1 MTPDEPGSA
10 AANRIALEEALASG
24 PVWLDAN
31 TEFYVDP
38 IEIPA
43 YAVLHGAGATSS
55 LRGGGGAS
63 ILKSGIGSWNG
74 TQGAW
79 LRGFNLKGSAT
90 TALKLNFH
98 PAIRVE
104 DITLIGFV
112 GTTGFDFAFVF
123 ASTLRGLYSYDST
136 ISGQIFKLGA
146 AFNANHCANWYTN
159 GGATYGLYWDS
170 TSELSLG
177 SSFDALCVQGH
188 ATGIYLGPKV
198 SNCRIDAY
206 FENCTTEY
214 TLDTS
219 SERPRGI
226 QWGFRANPLKTK
238 KRGPRDQWYGRFTG
252 NQGNK
257 GHRTTTGTLATTTSS
272 AYLGKTHQA
281 VMTAE
286 CPFYAVRVRLLN
298 SSANTQTIDNV
309 AVAPSAN
316 FSSNST
322 PTGSWIQATFG
333 GSASVVLPA
342 RLATNQPSITFSD
355 WMPIVSIPRT
365 DGDGRPMLYMR
376 AFNGSSTEATITD
389 GGAFNQAQW
398 NAANSNTLSRLVKG
412 GYDNTGGNYVASAQA
427 SFALTTGALLAID
440 FEYLALGTVLTVS
453 GLGDSITDGTGGP
466 ISVMGASWGHRACA
480 ALSTPTNPVA
490 WSNLARSGSNTA
502 FFLERL
508 QGLLA
513 GGMRP
518 HVLVYSPFSPNDTTP
533 TQALMD
539 AARARLAQ
547 VMELCK
553 TYNIIPVVWTGLP
566 YAYNSTADAFRVAF
580 NNDIRALA
588 QKGVAVVDMDA
599 VMSDG
604 ATPARM
610 IRSPVDYTD
619 TNLLHPSDAGVA
631 VMTAAFQEVLAQIVE
646 NYFRDL
652 G

>member
-1 MTPDEPGSA
+1 MV
-10 AANRIALEEALASG
+10 LARRRRCG
-24 PVWLDAN
+24 N
-31 TEFYVDP
+31 
-38 IEIPA
+38 
-43 YAVLHGAGATSS
+43 
-55 LRGGGGAS
+55 GGAS

-79 LRGFNLKGSAT
+79 LRGFNLNGNAT

-98 PAIRVE
+98 PVIRVE
-104 DITLIGFV
+104 DITLIGFA
-112 GTTGFDFAFVF
+112 GTTGFDFNFVF
-123 ASTLRGLYSYDST
+123 SSTLRGLYSYDST

-170 TSELSLG
+170 STEISLG

-188 ATGIYLGPKV
+188 ATGIYLGSKV

-219 SERPRGI
+219 AERPRGI
-226 QWGFRANPLKTK
+226 QWGYRANPLKTK

-257 GHRTTTGTLATTTSS
+257 GHRTTTGTLAVNSS
-272 AYLGKTHQA
+272 TYLGKTHQA

-298 SSANTQTIDNV
+298 SSSTTQTIDNV

-322 PTGSWIQATFG
+322 PTGSWIQAAFG

-342 RLATNQPSITFSD
+342 RLATNQPSVTFSD
-355 WMPIVSIPRT
+355 WIPIVSIART

-398 NAANSNTLSRLVKG
+398 NAANANTLSRLVKG
-412 GYDNTGGNYVASAQA
+412 GYDNTGNNYVASSQT
-427 SFALTTGALLAID
+427 SFALTAGALLAMD
-440 FEYLALGTVLTVS
+440 FEYLALGSVLTVA
-453 GLGDSITDGTGGP
+453 GLGDSITDGTGGS

-490 WSNLARSGSNTA
+490 WSNLSRSGSNTA

-518 HVLVYSPFSPNDTTP
+518 HVLVYSPFSPNDSTP

-547 VMELCK
+547 VIELCK
-553 TYNIIPVVWTGLP
+553 TYGIVLVVWTGLP
-566 YAYNSTADAFRVAF
+566 YAYNSTADAFRIAF

-604 ATPARM
+604 ATPARI
-610 IRSPVDYTD
+610 IRTPVDYTD
-619 TNLLHPSDAGVA
+619 VNLLHPSDPGVA
-631 VMTAAFQEVLAQIVE
+631 VMTAAFQEVLAQVAE